1 MPHHTGCPPTSEVTS
16 AAEGRSPCYSFASDG
31 FLSASLLALSDPCG
45 EVEIVIAQT
54 SNVSGA

>member
-1 MPHHTGCPPTSEVTS
+1 MPHHTGCPPTSEVTC
-16 AAEGRSPCYSFASDG
+16 AAEGRSPRCGFASDG

-45 EVEIVIAQT
+45 EVEIAIAQT